1 MPNPTDLYEVLPAQ
15 NNYDQSVQSLLD
27 ASQDPNAGT
36 VASNGLPI
44 WTPGQAADNLN
55 RTGLSFMEGNYGVAA
70 DGTLTYGFW
79 TFEQFLDSYYFDV
92 RYSNGEAFLDDA
104 FYAEAYGA
112 FEAFT
117 AEQQEAT
124 AEIIE
129 MWDDLI
135 SISIEPVAAGETGD
149 IMFGAAL
156 MSTAAGAHAFLPQ
169 AEALDAYYGGLGQI
183 SGDVMINWYYNS
195 PTGDDG
201 GTVINRP
208 ASTSF
213 SILEPGA
220 YAWFAIAHELGH
232 SFGLAHGGDYNASDD
247 NDGDGQP
254 DPITYED
261 DAYFFQD
268 LHQYTIMSYFD
279 GSVTGQVAVDWDQG
293 SFVYAQTPAVHDILA
308 VQNVYGADYTT
319 RSGNTVYGFNSTAD
333 RAVFDFSTNTVP
345 IVTIWDGGGNDTLDL
360 SGFDADNIIDINEG
374 AFSSAGYAMTD
385 EQRAF
390 WGEYFGLVSDE
401 DFEAFFAANGV
412 GPDGRPVDNIAIAYG
427 AVIENA
433 IGGSGDDTITGNAAA
448 NLLVGND
455 GDDVLRGQDG
465 ADTLRGGNGVD
476 VLEGGAGIDLLNGGN
491 GDDRLFGGIGND
503 TLQGD
508 KGVDVL
514 NGGAGNDLLI
524 GGSGLDLYVF
534 ADAGVDTIQGYERGE
549 RIDLSALNV
558 DQSAVTIYADRIH
571 VELGANDLDI
581 MFNTS
586 RLKATDIIYADAA
599 AQNSAMSGA
608 SLYQSDYYFA

>member
-15 NNYDQSVQSLLD
+15 NAYDQSVQSLLD

-201 GTVINRP
+201 GTIINRP

-220 YAWFAIAHELGH
+220 YAWFAITHELGH

-293 SFVYAQTPAVHDILA
+293 IVRLCADAGSARHSCRAERLWRRLHDPVRRHRLR
-308 VQNVYGADYTT
+308 VQQHR
-319 RSGNTVYGFNSTAD
+319 RSRSIRLLDQYRSD
-333 RAVFDFSTNTVP
+333 RD
-345 IVTIWDGGGNDTLDL
+345 DL
-360 SGFDADNIIDINEG
+360 GRRWNRHARPVRLRRRQHHRH
-374 AFSSAGYAMTD
+374 
-385 EQRAF
+385 QRRCVQQRRLYDDRRAT
-390 WGEYFGLVSDE
+390 GLLGRNFGLVSDE
-401 DFEAFFAANGV
+401 DFEAFFATNGV

-433 IGGSGDDTITGNAAA
+433 IGGSGDDTIIGNAAA
-448 NLLVGND
+448 NLLIGND

-465 ADTLRGGNGVD
+465 VDTLGVGT
-476 VLEGGAGIDLLNGGN
+476 VL
-491 GDDRLFGGIGND
+491 
-503 TLQGD
+503 
-508 KGVDVL
+508 
-514 NGGAGNDLLI
+514 
-524 GGSGLDLYVF
+524 
-534 ADAGVDTIQGYERGE
+534 
-549 RIDLSALNV
+549 
-558 DQSAVTIYADRIH
+558 
-571 VELGANDLDI
+571 
-581 MFNTS
+581 TS
-586 RLKATDIIYADAA
+586 SKA
-599 AQNSAMSGA
+599 AQEATC
-608 SLYQSDYYFA
+608 